1 MKKITLFAIILILSP
16 ISIFALNPLNETFE
30 NFTISSTPLTSVSST
45 PAGYIWINLTSPTIS
60 IQVVDNPNKSG
71 INTSNKV
78 LQINRSA
85 IDTLSNDKSASGFAY
100 RGAFSTSYDF
110 PMTATNC
117 IIEAK
122 VLKTVSGK
130 VGIRLYPSATGSTY
144 TIVTADVTGS
154 PDWQTVQFNFSA
166 LVLTMTPTPKINF
179 EIEKSPTV
187 AGQKGALTVWVDDI
201 KLLSSINSLNESFE
215 ATNGNIWKAVVSTRI
230 SSEIVSNPL
239 IDATN
244 TSSKVLKIIKTG
256 SSASQYYDL
265 INTYAYPTILTKT
278 NNTVQMHVLFRASD
292 NVGVTTTKFGL
303 RLGGDY
309 NSDIQ
314 KTLTVSD
321 SWQTLN
327 YDYSTLT
334 KYNNVFKLNKDTL
347 STVFSILPREDK
359 LTDGTSSLDGVIIY
373 VDNINVIANVTNSI
387 NAIDSDNRIFSYID
401 PTTSMLKIQN
411 LPTQSCMVKVINLS
425 GVECKKTETSSTS
438 MSVDIST
445 LIPGIYIISCYSNS
459 GKLYA
464 DKLIKW

>member
-1 MKKITLFAIILILSP
+1 MKKISLLAIIIGLST
-16 ISIFALNPLNETFE
+16 ISTFALNPLNETFE
-30 NFTISSTPLTSVSST
+30 TFTISATPLTSVSST
-45 PAGYIWINLTSPTIS
+45 PTGYIWLNLTSPTMT
-60 IQVVDNPNKSG
+60 IQVADNPNKSG
-71 INTSNKV
+71 INSSNKV

-130 VGIRLYPSATGSTY
+130 VGVRLYPNTSGTAY

-179 EIEKSPTV
+179 EIEKLPTV
-187 AGQKGALTVWVDDI
+187 AGQKGALTMWIDDI
-201 KLLSSINSLNESFE
+201 KLSTSLNPLSESFE

-239 IDATN
+239 SVPTN
-244 TSSKVLKIIKTG
+244 TSSKVMKIIKTG
-256 SSASQYYDL
+256 STTAQYYDL
-265 INTYAYPTILTKT
+265 INTYAYPTVLTKT
-278 NNTVQMHVLFRASD
+278 NNTVQLQVLFRASD
-292 NVGVTTTKFGL
+292 NVGVTTSKFGI

-314 KTLTVSD
+314 KTITVSD

-327 YDYSTLT
+327 FDYSTLT

-359 LTDGTSSLDGVIIY
+359 LTDGTSNLDGVIMY
-373 VDNINVIANVTNSI
+373 VDNINVIANSS
-387 NAIDSDNRIFSYID
+387 NAIKSIGSVNQIVSYID
-401 PTTSMLKIQN
+401 PASSMLKLQN
-411 LPTQSCMVKVINLS
+411 LPAQSCIVKVINLS
-425 GVECKKTETSSTS
+425 GVECKKIETNSTS
-438 MSVDIST
+438 MSVDISS

-459 GKLYA
+459 GKIYA
-464 DKLIKW
+464 DKIIKW